1 MANLY
6 YSSKIFHKED
16 LLNVEEMVINLQFG
30 VKLRIKQHDGMI
42 EFTVLSVDNK
52 VGKEFNNLCD
62 KAKEKSK
69 STVEKI
75 KSDPKMKKWISG
87 LNLEDGETKEEI
99 KSTFKDIMEKADEV
113 CKEKKKDWGRFV
125 NEKMPIESVVKDS
138 VLDEASNKSSDKKQ
152 QKDIYEEFTTACA
165 SLTKEEFLDATSA
178 ANEVLDT
185 NENMGLLQE
194 LICSSTEFEELL
206 SGISHLIMLNSVEKI
221 EASKANEIAL
231 KVVTNLNVAAEKKSF
246 ENKSWKK

>member
-1 MANLY
+1 MANLCN
-6 YSSKIFHKED
+6 SSKIFHKGD
-16 LLNVEEMVINLQFG
+16 LLSVEEMVINLQFG

-113 CKEKKKDWGRFV
+113 CKEKKKDWWRFV
-125 NEKMPIESVVKDS
+125 NEKMPIESVVNDS
-138 VLDEASNKSSDKKQ
+138 VLDEASNKSSDKNQ
-152 QKDIYEEFTTACA
+152 QKDIYKEFTTACA
-165 SLTKEEFLDATSA
+165 SLTKEEFLDATSV

-185 NENMGLLQE
+185 NENIGLLQE
-194 LICSSTEFEELL
+194 LISSSTEFEELL

-221 EASKANEIAL
+221 ETPKANAIAL
-231 KVVTNLNVAAEKKSF
+231 RIVTNLNVAAEKKSW
-246 ENKSWKK
+246 EK